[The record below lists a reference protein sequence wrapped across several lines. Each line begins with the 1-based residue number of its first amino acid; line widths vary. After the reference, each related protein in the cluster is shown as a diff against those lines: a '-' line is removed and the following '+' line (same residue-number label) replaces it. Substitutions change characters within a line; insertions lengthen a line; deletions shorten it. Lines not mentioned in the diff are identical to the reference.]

1 MRFDYG
7 AILSVVNDLLPQFG
21 TDCTAVTTTNDYSPS
36 NPTGETVEVVT
47 HGKGVMDDIKAPFG
61 EYTNPVESGDMLLI
75 CTPSL
80 KLKTGSVATIDEQD
94 WVVVDP
100 RPIKPANLI
109 LAYQAH
115 VRRA

>member
-1 MRFDYG
+1 MSFDYG

-47 HGKGVMDDIKAPFG
+47 HGKGVMGEIKAPFG
-61 EYTNPVESGDMLLI
+61 EYANAIESGDMVLI
-75 CTPSL
+75 CSASL
-80 KLKTGSVATIDEQD
+80 ALQTGSVVSIGNAN
-94 WVVVDP
+94 WRVVDP
-100 RPIKPANLI
+100 RPIKPANLV